1 MLPRSQWRAT
11 AEKYLGVPYVWGG
24 ESAKGGMDCSG
35 FCDRVLW
42 DMGSSIP
49 RLTAQGLY
57 NKFKSAEISLVD
69 CQPGDLLFF
78 GDSKTK
84 ITHVAFYSSPGQMLE
99 SGGGGSANTSL
110 NNAGVGVRYRSI
122 RSDLVACVCVEYG
135 TLPEVID
142 PMNFTVG
149 LIKKGSTGNAVLL
162 AQEILKARGFY
173 KGSLDK
179 DFGTETE
186 SATKEY
192 QRVRIAAG
200 GNMGCGS
207 TPDGEIGEKTW
218 ADMIAL

>member
-1 MLPRSQWRAT
+1 MLPRSQWRAS

-24 ESAKGGMDCSG
+24 ESVSGGMDCSG

-57 NKFKSAEISLVD
+57 NKFKNAEISLVD

-122 RSDLVACVCVEYG
+122 RFDLVACVRIDYG
-135 TLPEVID
+135 TIQEEKSS
-142 PMNFTVG
+142 MNFTVG
-149 LIKKGSTGNAVLL
+149 LIKKGSKGNAVLL

-186 SATKEY
+186 AATKEY

-200 GNMGCGS
+200 GDMGCGS
-207 TPDGEIGEKTW
+207 APDGEIGEKTW

>member
-24 ESAKGGMDCSG
+24 ESASGGMDCSG

-42 DMGSSIP
+42 DMGSAIP

-57 NKFKSAEISLVD
+57 NTFKSAEISLVD
-69 CQPGDLLFF
+69 CQSGDLLFF
-78 GDSKTK
+78 GTSKTK
-84 ITHVAFYSSPGQMLE
+84 ITHVAFFSSKGQMLE

-110 NNAGVGVRYRSI
+110 SNAGVGVRYNSI
-122 RSDLVACVCVEYG
+122 RSDLVACVRVEYG
-135 TLPEVID
+135 TTEEVKD
-142 PMNFTVG
+142 TMTFTLG

-179 DFGTETE
+179 DFGSETE
-186 SATKEY
+186 AATKAY
-192 QRVRIAAG
+192 QKARIAAG
-200 GNMGCGS
+200 GDMGCGS

>member
-1 MLPRSQWRAT
+1 MLPRSQWRAS

-110 NNAGVGVRYRSI
+110 SNAGVGVRYRSI
-122 RSDLVACVCVEYG
+122 RYDLVACVCVEYG
-135 TLPEVID
+135 TLPEVIN
-142 PMNFTVG
+142 PMTFSVG
-149 LIKKGSTGNAVLL
+149 LIKKGSKGNAVLL

-173 KGSLDK
+173 NGSLDK
-179 DFGTETE
+179 DFGPEME
-186 SATKEY
+186 AATKAF
-192 QRVRIAAG
+192 QKARIAAG
-200 GNMGCGS
+200 GDMGCGS

>member
-1 MLPRSQWRAT
+1 MLPRSQWRAV

-24 ESAKGGMDCSG
+24 ESASGGMDCSG

-42 DMGSSIP
+42 DMGIAIP

-57 NKFKSAEISLVD
+57 NTFKSAEIPLVD
-69 CQPGDLLFF
+69 CQSGDLVFF
-78 GDSKTK
+78 GTSKTK
-84 ITHVAFYSSPGQMLE
+84 ITHVAFFSSKGRMLE

-110 NNAGVGVRYRSI
+110 ANAGVGVRYNSI
-122 RSDLVACVCVEYG
+122 RSDLVACVRVEYG
-135 TLPEVID
+135 TKQEVIN
-142 PMNFTVG
+142 PMTFTVG
-149 LIKKGSTGNAVLL
+149 LIKRGYTGNAVLL
-162 AQEILKARGFY
+162 AQEILKSRGFY
-173 KGSLDK
+173 NGSLDK
-179 DFGTETE
+179 DFGPETE

-200 GNMGCGS
+200 GDMGCGS

>member
-24 ESAKGGMDCSG
+24 ESASGGMDCSG

-57 NKFKSAEISLVD
+57 NTFKRAEISLAD
-69 CQPGDLLFF
+69 CNCGDLLFF
-78 GDSKTK
+78 GKSKTK
-84 ITHVAFYSSPGQMLE
+84 ITHVAFFSSKGQMLE

-110 NNAGVGVRYRSI
+110 NNAGVGVRYNSI
-122 RSDLVACVCVEYG
+122 RGDLVACVCVEYG
-135 TLPEVID
+135 TLPEVIN
-142 PMNFTVG
+142 PMTFSVG
-149 LIKKGSTGNAVLL
+149 LIKKGSKGNAVLL

-173 KGSLDK
+173 NGSLDK
-179 DFGTETE
+179 DFGPEME
-186 SATKEY
+186 AATKAF
-192 QRVRIAAG
+192 QKARIAAG
-200 GNMGCGS
+200 GDMGCGS

>member
-1 MLPRSQWRAT
+1 MLPRSQWRAV

-24 ESAKGGMDCSG
+24 ESASGGMDCSG

-42 DMGSSIP
+42 DMGSAIP

-57 NKFKSAEISLVD
+57 NTFKSAEIPLVD
-69 CQPGDLLFF
+69 CQSGDLVFF
-78 GDSKTK
+78 GTSKTK
-84 ITHVAFYSSPGQMLE
+84 ITHVAFFSSKGQMLE

-110 NNAGVGVRYRSI
+110 ANAGVGVRYNSI
-122 RSDLVACVCVEYG
+122 RSDLVACVRVEYG
-135 TLPEVID
+135 TKQEVIN
-142 PMNFTVG
+142 PMTFTVG
-149 LIKKGSTGNAVLL
+149 LIKRGSTGNAVLL
-162 AQEILKARGFY
+162 AQEILKSRGFY
-173 KGSLDK
+173 NGSLDK
-179 DFGTETE
+179 DFGPETE

-207 TPDGEIGEKTW
+207 SPDGEIGEKTW